1 MKTTKSILT
10 AVAVTLTVFGFIPT
24 GNAAEI
30 IYQEDIAQNV
40 VTKDVLVRTADNVI
54 VLVDASSSMET
65 THRKYKKTNYQ
76 MEREALQA
84 GFTRLPDLGYN
95 VGVYTHSPS
104 WKEIYPVQKYD
115 AAKLSAAMNQLP
127 AKGSGNTPLVAGF
140 EKLEGVLKG
149 LSGKTVVYVFSDGGW
164 EKAAG
169 RKDPGDKVAE
179 LARKYNACFIVIT
192 YAEDPDGV
200 KRVRDM
206 GKANACSRVI
216 PFDSYITNPYYALGP
231 LYYTKAETSVETM
244 AEKKI
249 KGIKVGNINFD
260 YDKFDLK
267 PQEKDELNELG
278 KFLQSY
284 PQAFVAVQGFCDNR
298 GTPEY
303 NMKLSRERAEAV
315 AAYLVKNFKL
325 DSGRVAAMWYG
336 EGNPVASNDTP
347 EGRAKNRRVEV
358 AVSGL

>member
-1 MKTTKSILT
+1 MKTTKSILIG
-10 AVAVTLTVFGFIPT
+10 VAVTLAVLGFIPT

-54 VLVDASSSMET
+54 VLVDASSSMDFQ
-65 THRKYKKTNYQ
+65 HRKYKKPNYQ
-76 MEREALQA
+76 MEKEALQA

-104 WKEIYPVQKYD
+104 WKEIYPVQKFD
-115 AAKLSAAMNQLP
+115 AAKLSAAMSQLP
-127 AKGSGNTPLVAGF
+127 AKASGNTPLVAGL

-169 RKDPGDKVAE
+169 KKDPGDKAAE

-200 KRVRDM
+200 KRVKDM

-231 LYYTKAETSVETM
+231 LYYTKAETSVETI

-267 PQEKDELNELG
+267 PQEKDELNQLG

-315 AAYLVKNFKL
+315 AAYLVKNSKL
-325 DSGRVAAMWYG
+325 DPGRVAAMWYG